1 MINMNGKTIL
11 VTGGTGSFGKK
22 FVEFALSKYK
32 KIKRCII
39 YSRDELKQFEMS
51 KVFSVNKYPC
61 IRYFLGDVRDRERLT
76 RALYEVD
83 YVIHAAALKQVPI
96 AEYNPIEF
104 IKTNVIGAQNLI
116 ESSID
121 AKVRK
126 VIALSTDKATAPINL
141 YGATKLCSDKLFIAA
156 NDYSGSSV
164 KFSVVKYGNVLGSR
178 GSVVP
183 YFKQIANKGVFP
195 ITHRN
200 MTRFNISLNEGI
212 KVVDWAL
219 ENALG
224 GEIIVPKIPSYRL
237 VDVAKSINPRCKLKY
252 VGLRKG
258 EKIHEEMITAS
269 DSFTTYDIDKFYLIL
284 KDNEKKTL
292 TLYKKKFKSI
302 KKVKEGFSYSS
313 DSNKFFLDIKQLK
326 KMIKKI

>member
-76 RALYEVD
+76 RALYKVD

-313 DSNKFFLDIKQLK
+313 DSNKFF
-326 KMIKKI
+326 

>member
-22 FVEFALSKYK
+22 FIEFALSKYK
-32 KIKRCII
+32 KIKKCII
-39 YSRDELKQFEMS
+39 YSRDELKQYEMS
-51 KVFSVNKYPC
+51 KVFSDTKYPC

-76 RALYEVD
+76 RALYKVD

-195 ITHRN
+195 ITHRD

-258 EKIHEEMITAS
+258 EKIHEEMITTS

-292 TLYKKKFKSI
+292 TLYKKKFKNI

-326 KMIKKI
+326 KMIEKI